1 MWSNTFLTSI
11 LLLFLAQGGC
21 GFIYKAKYGTTIVA
35 AKEIITSAIDSEDLI
50 EFEHEAR
57 MLTQMNHPNVLRVFG
72 FCTQPA
78 DANIQYDQ
86 EHKYIVT
93 EFAPNGSLEDAVV
106 ASVRKPFSKMKALEW

>member
-1 MWSNTFLTSI
+1 
-11 LLLFLAQGGC
+11 
-21 GFIYKAKYGTTIVA
+21 
-35 AKEIITSAIDSEDLI
+35 
-50 EFEHEAR
+50 
-57 MLTQMNHPNVLRVFG
+57 MNHPNVLRVFG

-106 ASVRKPFSKMKALEW
+106 ASVQKPFSKMKALEW